1 MGVGGA
7 RQYGKCLER
16 FWQNHHAGKLPHGFH
31 LTSKLYH
38 SHSPAA
44 EKPRTEN
51 ASFCLPKQREI
62 NPTFQT
68 ASGDGVSHGPIV
80 FLKDPLGA
88 LRQTVVT
95 GDDTKGI
102 YL

>member
-1 MGVGGA
+1 MGRGA

-38 SHSPAA
+38 GRSPAA
-44 EKPRTEN
+44 EKPWTEN

-68 ASGDGVSHGPIV
+68 TSGMMASPTDRLSEKSPRC
-80 FLKDPLGA
+80 P
-88 LRQTVVT
+88 
-95 GDDTKGI
+95 
-102 YL
+102 